1 MKIVVVGAGISGCVC
16 AYRLATAGHE
26 VTLIEKGR
34 GVGGRMAT
42 RRMDGARIDHGAQF
56 FTVKDER
63 MKSLLADWQAGDAV
77 LPWYDKVPGRDDL
90 VKRIRYRGRAG
101 MTGPAKIL
109 AEFFKFEKEFFVE
122 SIGLE
127 KQWEI
132 FEREG
137 LNRKLV
143 ADHLVLTMP
152 VPQILEL
159 LERSQFK
166 FGAQVMDKL
175 SKVRYTRCLAVLG
188 IMNRSSGLSMPG
200 TITHPTPEID
210 WISDNQIKGISEV
223 PACTIHA
230 SDEYSQK
237 FWDFPDEDRAPLLIR
252 TTEEL
257 LNVKITNWSCH
268 RWGFAKPLVTFGASQ
283 YLSKSYRIS
292 LAGDSFGGERIE
304 NSAMSG
310 WDAASA
316 ILSSDI

>member
-109 AEFFKFEKEFFVE
+109 AESFKFEKEFFVE
-122 SIGLE
+122 SISRGE
-127 KQWEI
+127 QWEI

-166 FGAQVMDKL
+166 FGAQVMDNL
-175 SKVRYTRCLAVLG
+175 AKVRYTRCLAVLG
-188 IMNRSSGLSMPG
+188 IMNRSSGLSMQ
-200 TITHPTPEID
+200 E
-210 WISDNQIKGISEV
+210 
-223 PACTIHA
+223 
-230 SDEYSQK
+230 
-237 FWDFPDEDRAPLLIR
+237 PLLIQ
-252 TTEEL
+252 L
-257 LNVKITNWSCH
+257 LKLT
-268 RWGFAKPLVTFGASQ
+268 GFQIIRLKEYQKFLPVPFMHPMNILRNSGTFLIKTG
-283 YLSKSYRIS
+283 LR
-292 LAGDSFGGERIE
+292 F
-304 NSAMSG
+304 
-310 WDAASA
+310 
-316 ILSSDI
+316 